1 MISTISGGPTVAG
14 MSHRSMK
21 QYVRAA
27 QFSQVLGI
35 EVNRHQEVPKV
46 NWEPITFCQEEEEG
60 ILYPHD
66 DPMIIRA
73 EIADYDVG
81 RVLIDTGSSVSV
93 IFVEAFREM
102 GISDNQVDRQLTP
115 LLSFSGDLVQ
125 PIGSVRLPITFG
137 TSPRRA
143 TTYDQFLIV
152 DCPTAYN
159 VIVGRTALTKIKAH
173 LSPHM
178 LLMKFPTPNGTGAI
192 RGNQLSARTCYAT
205 ALKATSFKLPDET
218 MTVQGLPNGT
228 GPVDDPR
235 DESPTIHTHPAEE
248 LETITLSDEQPDRQ
262 VRIGTRLTA
271 NLRTQFI
278 EFLRHHSEV
287 FAWSYEDM
295 PGIAPDVI
303 SHKLTIS
310 PAYKPVRQKR
320 RSYDAERYEA
330 MRTEVEKLQTI
341 GFIREAT
348 YPVWLANSVMV
359 RKSAGGWRMCQD
371 YTDLNKACPK
381 DSFPLPRIDQ
391 LVDATAGHE
400 LLSFMDAYSGY
411 NQIFMHPPDS
421 EHTAFIT
428 DKGLYCYNVMPFGLK
443 NAGAT
448 YQRLVNKIFAG
459 YIGNIM
465 EVYVDDMLVKSRTAE
480 DHLQNLSIM
489 FGILKNY
496 RMRLNPKKCAFGVSS
511 GKFLGFMI
519 SQRGIEAN
527 PEKIKAIIDMERPRT
542 MKDIQ
547 SLTGRVAALPRF
559 ISKATDK
566 CVPFFKALKGGK
578 RDITW
583 TAECDNAFQALKNY
597 MSKAPLL
604 SKPLPGEILYLY
616 LSVSGTAV
624 SSVLIRKPEKAELP
638 IFYVSKALQSAELRY
653 PPLEQLA
660 LALVVSTRRLRP
672 YFQAHGIKVLT
683 NQPLRQVLQKP
694 EISGRLIKWAIELGE
709 FDIQFVPRPAEKGQA
724 VADFISE
731 LTPSTAQPTPEA
743 VTGIALPDAMDT
755 ERFDTTTPIWD
766 LHVDGS
772 ANQQGCG
779 AGLVLTTP
787 DGLKIEDALRF
798 DFRTSNNEAEYEALL
813 AGLRLAKSM
822 NAKQVRIHSD
832 SQLVVNQVTADF
844 AAKDASMHAYLST
857 AHQLLR
863 SFQAY
868 EIKQIPRGENS
879 HADALARL
887 ASAINDKVGRKVPVE
902 ILAQPSTVTSEAC
915 AVRYED
921 TWMSPIY
928 LYLTNGTLPED
939 KAQARKLKYRSAR
952 YTVINDVLYKRGYT
966 TPYLKCLTAER
977 GDYVLREIHN
987 GVCGDHSGSRSL
999 AYKVF
1004 RQGYFWP
1011 TMHQDAN
1018 TLVRKCD
1025 KCQRFGNV
1033 PHIPAE
1039 PLTPIISPWPFAQW
1053 GLDLIGPMP
1062 QGKGQLDKAKGAW
1075 PEKLP
1080 EALWA
1085 IRTSYRTSTGE
1096 TPFSLAFGSEA
1107 VVPVEIGEP
1116 SYRTET
1122 FAPKQNEEAMS
1133 LSLDLLEEH
1142 RAQANLRNEA
1152 YKQRVSRYYDS
1163 RVRPRS
1169 FRIGDWVMRKVSLA
1183 TKDTTEGTLGP
1194 SWEGPYEII
1203 GILRSGTYRLRGSNG
1218 KALGH
1223 PWNVE
1228 HLKYYYK

>member
-1 MISTISGGPTVAG
+1 
-14 MSHRSMK
+14 
-21 QYVRAA
+21 
-27 QFSQVLGI
+27 
-35 EVNRHQEVPKV
+35 
-46 NWEPITFCQEEEEG
+46 
-60 ILYPHD
+60 
-66 DPMIIRA
+66 
-73 EIADYDVG
+73 
-81 RVLIDTGSSVSV
+81 
-93 IFVEAFREM
+93 
-102 GISDNQVDRQLTP
+102 
-115 LLSFSGDLVQ
+115 
-125 PIGSVRLPITFG
+125 
-137 TSPRRA
+137 
-143 TTYDQFLIV
+143 
-152 DCPTAYN
+152 
-159 VIVGRTALTKIKAH
+159 
-173 LSPHM
+173 
-178 LLMKFPTPNGTGAI
+178 
-192 RGNQLSARTCYAT
+192 
-205 ALKATSFKLPDET
+205 
-218 MTVQGLPNGT
+218 
-228 GPVDDPR
+228 
-235 DESPTIHTHPAEE
+235 
-248 LETITLSDEQPDRQ
+248 
-262 VRIGTRLTA
+262 
-271 NLRTQFI
+271 
-278 EFLRHHSEV
+278 
-287 FAWSYEDM
+287 M
-295 PGIAPDVI
+295 PGIAPEVI
-303 SHKLTIS
+303 SHKLSIS

-330 MRTEVEKLQTI
+330 MRTEVDKLQTI
-341 GFIREAT
+341 GFIWEAT

-359 RKSAGGWRMCQD
+359 RKATGEWRMCQD
-371 YTDLNKACPK
+371 YIDLNKACPK
-381 DSFPLPRIDQ
+381 DSFSLPRIDQ

-443 NAGAT
+443 NVGAT

-465 EVYVDDMLVKSRTAE
+465 EVYIDDMLVKSRTAE

-489 FGILKNY
+489 FGILKDY
-496 RMRLNPKKCAFGVSS
+496 RMRLNSKKCAFGVSS

-527 PEKIKAIIDMERPRT
+527 PEKIKAIIDMERPKT
-542 MKDIQ
+542 TKDIQ
-547 SLTGRVAALPRF
+547 SLTGRVAALTRF

-578 RDITW
+578 QNITW
-583 TAECDNAFQALKNY
+583 TAECDKAFQDLKNY

-638 IFYVSKALQSAELRY
+638 IFYVCKALQSAELRY

-660 LALVVSTRRLRP
+660 LALVVSARRLRP
-672 YFQAHGIKVLT
+672 YFQAHRIKVLT

-743 VTGIALPDAMDT
+743 VTETVLPDELDT
-755 ERFDTTTPIWD
+755 ERLDTSTSIWG

-787 DGLKIEDALRF
+787 DGLKIEYALRF

-832 SQLVVNQVTADF
+832 SQLIVN
-844 AAKDASMHAYLST
+844 
-857 AHQLLR
+857 
-863 SFQAY
+863 
-868 EIKQIPRGENS
+868 QIPRGENS
-879 HADALARL
+879 HADALAHL

-902 ILAQPSTVTSEAC
+902 ILARPSTVASEAC

-921 TWMSPIY
+921 TWMSHIY

-939 KAQARKLKYRSAR
+939 KAQARKLRYRAAR

-966 TPYLKCLTAER
+966 TPYLKCLTIEQ

-999 AYKVF
+999 AYKAF

-1018 TLVRKCD
+1018 SLVKRCD

-1039 PLTPIISPWPFAQW
+1039 PLTPIVSPWLFAQ
-1053 GLDLIGPMP
+1053 
-1062 QGKGQLDKAKGAW
+1062 
-1075 PEKLP
+1075 
-1080 EALWA
+1080 
-1085 IRTSYRTSTGE
+1085 
-1096 TPFSLAFGSEA
+1096 
-1107 VVPVEIGEP
+1107 
-1116 SYRTET
+1116 
-1122 FAPKQNEEAMS
+1122 
-1133 LSLDLLEEH
+1133 
-1142 RAQANLRNEA
+1142 
-1152 YKQRVSRYYDS
+1152 
-1163 RVRPRS
+1163 
-1169 FRIGDWVMRKVSLA
+1169 
-1183 TKDTTEGTLGP
+1183 
-1194 SWEGPYEII
+1194 
-1203 GILRSGTYRLRGSNG
+1203 
-1218 KALGH
+1218 
-1223 PWNVE
+1223 
-1228 HLKYYYK
+1228 

>member
-1 MISTISGGPTVAG
+1 
-14 MSHRSMK
+14 
-21 QYVRAA
+21 
-27 QFSQVLGI
+27 
-35 EVNRHQEVPKV
+35 
-46 NWEPITFCQEEEEG
+46 
-60 ILYPHD
+60 
-66 DPMIIRA
+66 
-73 EIADYDVG
+73 
-81 RVLIDTGSSVSV
+81 
-93 IFVEAFREM
+93 
-102 GISDNQVDRQLTP
+102 
-115 LLSFSGDLVQ
+115 
-125 PIGSVRLPITFG
+125 
-137 TSPRRA
+137 
-143 TTYDQFLIV
+143 
-152 DCPTAYN
+152 
-159 VIVGRTALTKIKAH
+159 
-173 LSPHM
+173 
-178 LLMKFPTPNGTGAI
+178 
-192 RGNQLSARTCYAT
+192 
-205 ALKATSFKLPDET
+205 
-218 MTVQGLPNGT
+218 
-228 GPVDDPR
+228 
-235 DESPTIHTHPAEE
+235 
-248 LETITLSDEQPDRQ
+248 
-262 VRIGTRLTA
+262 
-271 NLRTQFI
+271 
-278 EFLRHHSEV
+278 
-287 FAWSYEDM
+287 M

-310 PAYKPVRQKR
+310 SAYKPVRQKR

-359 RKSAGGWRMCQD
+359 RKSTGGWRMCQD

-489 FGILKNY
+489 FGILKEY

-527 PEKIKAIIDMERPRT
+527 PEKIKAIIDMERPKT
-542 MKDIQ
+542 TKDIQ
-547 SLTGRVAALPRF
+547 SLTGRVAALTRF

-578 RDITW
+578 RISSPEELHEQSPPFVK
-583 TAECDNAFQALKNY
+583 TAAWRNSL
-597 MSKAPLL
+597 
-604 SKPLPGEILYLY
+604 PLPF
-616 LSVSGTAV
+616 S
-624 SSVLIRKPEKAELP
+624 IRNCR
-638 IFYVSKALQSAELRY
+638 Q
-653 PPLEQLA
+653 LEQLA
-660 LALVVSTRRLRP
+660 LALVVSARRLRP

-731 LTPSTAQPTPEA
+731 LTPATVQPASEAITETILPYQTGAKCLDTSTP
-743 VTGIALPDAMDT
+743 V
-755 ERFDTTTPIWD
+755 WC

-787 DGLKIEDALRF
+787 DGLKIEYALRF

-822 NAKQVRIHSD
+822 NAKQIRIHSD
-832 SQLVVNQVTADF
+832 SQLIVNQITADF
-844 AAKDASMHAYLST
+844 AAKDASMYAYLST

-887 ASAINDKVGRKVPVE
+887 ASAINDKVGRNVPVE

-939 KAQARKLKYRSAR
+939 KAQARKLRYRSAR

-966 TPYLKCLTAER
+966 TPYLKCLTAEQ
-977 GDYVLREIHN
+977 GEYILREIHS

-1018 TLVRKCD
+1018 TLVKRCD

-1039 PLTPIISPWPFAQW
+1039 PLTPIVSPWPFAQW

-1062 QGKGQLDKAKGAW
+1062 QGKGQVKYAVVAVDYFTKWVEAEPLATITAAKIEDFVWTHICCRFGIPYAIITDNGRQFDSELFRHFCTRLKINLFFASPAHPQSNGQVEAINKIVKKLLKRQLDKAKGAW

-1096 TPFSLAFGSEA
+1096 TPFSMAFGSEA
-1107 VVPVEIGEP
+1107 VDSYEP
-1116 SYRTET
+1116 SGENQIPFRRTFGRE
-1122 FAPKQNEEAMS
+1122 
-1133 LSLDLLEEH
+1133 LGGLLFIPH
-1142 RAQANLRNEA
+1142 INDQ
-1152 YKQRVSRYYDS
+1152 
-1163 RVRPRS
+1163 
-1169 FRIGDWVMRKVSLA
+1169 
-1183 TKDTTEGTLGP
+1183 
-1194 SWEGPYEII
+1194 
-1203 GILRSGTYRLRGSNG
+1203 
-1218 KALGH
+1218 
-1223 PWNVE
+1223 
-1228 HLKYYYK
+1228 

>member
-1 MISTISGGPTVAG
+1 
-14 MSHRSMK
+14 
-21 QYVRAA
+21 
-27 QFSQVLGI
+27 
-35 EVNRHQEVPKV
+35 
-46 NWEPITFCQEEEEG
+46 
-60 ILYPHD
+60 
-66 DPMIIRA
+66 
-73 EIADYDVG
+73 
-81 RVLIDTGSSVSV
+81 
-93 IFVEAFREM
+93 
-102 GISDNQVDRQLTP
+102 
-115 LLSFSGDLVQ
+115 
-125 PIGSVRLPITFG
+125 
-137 TSPRRA
+137 
-143 TTYDQFLIV
+143 
-152 DCPTAYN
+152 
-159 VIVGRTALTKIKAH
+159 
-173 LSPHM
+173 
-178 LLMKFPTPNGTGAI
+178 
-192 RGNQLSARTCYAT
+192 
-205 ALKATSFKLPDET
+205 
-218 MTVQGLPNGT
+218 
-228 GPVDDPR
+228 
-235 DESPTIHTHPAEE
+235 
-248 LETITLSDEQPDRQ
+248 
-262 VRIGTRLTA
+262 
-271 NLRTQFI
+271 
-278 EFLRHHSEV
+278 
-287 FAWSYEDM
+287 M

-310 PAYKPVRQKR
+310 SAYKPVRQKR

-348 YPVWLANSVMV
+348 YSVWLANSVMV
-359 RKSAGGWRMCQD
+359 RKSTGGWRMSQD

-428 DKGLYCYNVMPFGLK
+428 DCYNVMPFGLK

-459 YIGNIM
+459 YIGSIM

-489 FGILKNY
+489 FGILKDY

-511 GKFLGFMI
+511 GKFLRFMI

-527 PEKIKAIIDMERPRT
+527 PEKIKAIIDMERPKT
-542 MKDIQ
+542 TKDIQ
-547 SLTGRVAALPRF
+547 SLTGRVAALTRF

-660 LALVVSTRRLRP
+660 LALVVSARRLRP

-731 LTPSTAQPTPEA
+731 LTPATIRPTSEA
-743 VTGIALPDAMDT
+743 ITETILPDQTEAERLDT
-755 ERFDTTTPIWD
+755 STPVWG

-787 DGLKIEDALRF
+787 DGQKIEYALRF

-822 NAKQVRIHSD
+822 NAKQIRIHSD
-832 SQLVVNQVTADF
+832 SQLIVNQVTADF
-844 AAKDASMHAYLST
+844 AAKDASMYAYLST
-857 AHQLLR
+857 AHRLLR

-915 AVRYED
+915 VVRYED
-921 TWMSPIY
+921 TWMSGIY
-928 LYLTNGTLPED
+928 VYLTNGTLPED
-939 KAQARKLKYRSAR
+939 KTQARKLRYRSAR

-966 TPYLKCLTAER
+966 TPYLKCLTAEQ

-987 GVCGDHSGSRSL
+987 G
-999 AYKVF
+999 
-1004 RQGYFWP
+1004 
-1011 TMHQDAN
+1011 DAN
-1018 TLVRKCD
+1018 TLVKKCD
-1025 KCQRFGNV
+1025 KCQRFGNI
-1033 PHIPAE
+1033 PHISAE
-1039 PLTPIISPWPFAQW
+1039 PLTPIVSPWPFAQW
-1053 GLDLIGPMP
+1053 GLDLIGPMT
-1062 QGKGQLDKAKGAW
+1062 QGKGQVKYAVVAVDYFTKWVEAEPLATITAARIEEFVWTHICCRFGIPYAIITDNGRQFDSELFRQFCIRLKINLFFASPAHPQSNGQVEAINKIVKKLLKRQLDKAKGAW

-1085 IRTSYRTSTGE
+1085 IRTSYRTASMNPRDGTKF
-1096 TPFSLAFGSEA
+1096 PSE
-1107 VVPVEIGEP
+1107 EP
-1116 SYRTET
+1116 SEENLGDYCLYRILTT
-1122 FAPKQNEEAMS
+1122 NDRLTRGQKRQ
-1133 LSLDLLEEH
+1133 LD
-1142 RAQANLRNEA
+1142 
-1152 YKQRVSRYYDS
+1152 
-1163 RVRPRS
+1163 
-1169 FRIGDWVMRKVSLA
+1169 I
-1183 TKDTTEGTLGP
+1183 TGP
-1194 SWEGPYEII
+1194 SAYP
-1203 GILRSGTYRLRGSNG
+1203 LPNPALPDTFD
-1218 KALGH
+1218 LGH
-1223 PWNVE
+1223 VSCSRPAPTVP
-1228 HLKYYYK
+1228 HRKYTHNARLPRPI